1 MIIKRV
7 KTLTMN
13 DNRLQEQ
20 HQRVEKEERVCREQI
35 GSGHPGVH
43 KQSRLKQGGSQCPGI
58 AVQKIYNKIV

>member
-1 MIIKRV
+1 MIIRRV
-7 KTLTMN
+7 QILTMN

-43 KQSRLKQGGSQCPGI
+43 KQSRLKQGGP
-58 AVQKIYNKIV
+58 